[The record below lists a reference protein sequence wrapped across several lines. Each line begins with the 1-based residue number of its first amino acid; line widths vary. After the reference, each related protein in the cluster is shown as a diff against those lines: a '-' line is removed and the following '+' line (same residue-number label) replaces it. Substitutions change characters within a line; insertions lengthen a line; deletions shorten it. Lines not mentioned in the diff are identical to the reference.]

1 MTTGDACDA
10 MGTVQ
15 GDEPGASWEPCGDM
29 LLDVCNL
36 SVVMPHRLGDIHAV
50 RNFSLRMR
58 PGERVAILGESG
70 CGKTMTALALLGLL
84 PASARIAGT
93 MRFEGTEV
101 DLGRPEHIDALVRRR
116 SGIVFQDSL
125 SSLNPIARI
134 GTQLE
139 ETLLLR
145 GHTRH
150 EAYEASVRVL
160 ARVGM
165 PDPAARMRS
174 YPHELSG
181 GMRQRVMISMALLA
195 KPSLLIADEPT
206 TALDSTVQAQ
216 VIDLIRSVQAEN
228 EMGLLLITH
237 DLAMA
242 AELCERAIVMYA
254 GYVVEDVPMSVLLR
268 GSAHPYAQALLAAMP
283 RLGTPR
289 NVPLNTIDGELPST
303 RETFDACPFSSSCAF
318 RDEQCMVGLPPIR
331 ALGLHRMVRCV
342 HPRLDFP
349 AQADARTPGAP

>member
-1 MTTGDACDA
+1 MTTSDAYDA
-10 MGTVQ
+10 MDTFH
-15 GDEPGASWEPCGDM
+15 GDDSGESPESPEAM
-29 LLDVCNL
+29 LLDVCDL
-36 SVVMPHRLGDIHAV
+36 SVVMPHRLGDVHAV
-50 RNFSLRMR
+50 RNFSFRMH

-93 MRFEGTEV
+93 MQFEGTEV
-101 DLGRPEHIDALVRRR
+101 DLGRPEHIDDLVRRR

-145 GHTRH
+145 GHSRQ

-195 KPSLLIADEPT
+195 KPALLIADEPT

-216 VIDLIRSVQAEN
+216 VIDLIRSVQAETA
-228 EMGLLLITH
+228 MGLLLITH

-254 GYVVEDVPMSVLLR
+254 GYVVEDVPMSTLLR
-268 GSAHPYAQALLAAMP
+268 GSAHPYARALLAAMP
-283 RLGTPR
+283 RLSTPR
-289 NVPLNTIDGELPST
+289 NIPLNTIEGELPST
-303 RETFDACPFSSSCAF
+303 RETFSACPFHSRCAF
-318 RDEQCMVGLPPIR
+318 RDAQCMVELPPIR
-331 ALGLHRMVRCV
+331 ALGSRHIVRCV
-342 HPRLDFP
+342 HPCLDFS
-349 AQADARTPGAP
+349 ARAETHSRGVP